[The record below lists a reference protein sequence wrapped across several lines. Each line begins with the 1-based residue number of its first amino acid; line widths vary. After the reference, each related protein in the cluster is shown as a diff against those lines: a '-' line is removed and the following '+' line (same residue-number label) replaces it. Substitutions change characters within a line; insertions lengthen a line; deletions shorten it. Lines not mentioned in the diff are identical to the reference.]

1 MEWLSYVPAKRGLPV
16 PILESEDS
24 WDRDVDYYPPK
35 QEAFDVRWMIQ
46 GREVDGEY
54 ESGLFDKDSFQ
65 ETLSGWAKGVV
76 VGRARLG
83 GIPIGVIGVE
93 TRTVE
98 NLIPADPANPDSTE
112 SLIQE
117 GRVVS

>member
-1 MEWLSYVPAKRGLPV
+1 MVNMNLGYLIKIHSKKHYLVGL
-16 PILESEDS
+16 
-24 WDRDVDYYPPK
+24 
-35 QEAFDVRWMIQ
+35 
-46 GREVDGEY
+46 
-54 ESGLFDKDSFQ
+54 
-65 ETLSGWAKGVV
+65 KGVV

-117 GRVVS
+117 GQVWYLTLLLRQHKL